1 MLLALTTG
9 PQDHRTT
16 GPQDHRTTG
25 RQDHRTTGPF
35 FQQTNHKSTN
45 PEMNETMTTPQNRSS
60 VDNSSDEID
69 LGKLLGILLDAKWII
84 LVTTFLFAVGGVA
97 VALLSTPIY
106 KADALI
112 QIEQKSSGGISSLVG
127 DMGELFSQESSATT
141 EIEIIKSR
149 MILGDTVDK
158 FNLTTVAE
166 PKYLPVIGKGLAR
179 IAGKVNQIEISR
191 YTVPEY
197 AQEMKH
203 TLVVLDA
210 EKKTYQLVRG
220 DEQVVL
226 QGVAG
231 ELAKNDGYELF
242 VTELRSHN
250 EQEFS
255 LSQQSRLEAIEW
267 LKKNLAISERGKQTG
282 ILMLSFEGENRNQIS
297 EILNHIS
304 QTYFLQNVERN
315 SAEAEKSLTFL
326 KGHLPDIKNSLT
338 TAEDTLNRFRQDN
351 ESIDLGLEAKSTL
364 DVMVK
369 LEAQLNELTFKE
381 SEISQRFTKDHP
393 AYRSLLDKR
402 ETLLK
407 ERERLNQQVQKL
419 PKTQREV
426 LRMTRDVEVNQ
437 QIYIQLLNKVQELS
451 IIKAGTVGNVRILD
465 EAQSYANP
473 VKPKKPLIVVLATML
488 GGMLSVALVLVKA
501 ALHRGVENPD
511 EIEQIGLSVYASV
524 PKSNLQLELANKLA
538 RKKRN
543 TDLTLLA
550 ESNPADLSIEALRG
564 LRTSLH
570 FAMMEAKNNVLMI
583 SGPAPGIGKSF
594 VSTNFAAVAAKTGQK
609 VLLIDA
615 DMRKG
620 YLQQCFGLNWENGL
634 SDLLSGKVTRDVAV
648 QSAKV
653 ENLDIIT
660 RGQVPPNPSELLMHP
675 RFKELVD
682 WASENY
688 DLVIIDTPPV
698 LAVTDPSIVGAIA
711 GTTLMVARFGQ
722 NTVKEVDVARS
733 RFEQAGIEVKGV
745 ILNAIEKKASSSYGY
760 GYYNYSYGDSTKA
773 Q

>member
-1 MLLALTTG
+1 
-9 PQDHRTT
+9 
-16 GPQDHRTTG
+16 
-25 RQDHRTTGPF
+25 
-35 FQQTNHKSTN
+35 
-45 PEMNETMTTPQNRSS
+45 MNETMTTPQNRSS

-158 FNLTTVAE
+158 FNLTTLAE

-179 IAGKVNQIEISR
+179 IAGKVNQIEVSR

-231 ELAKNDGYELF
+231 ELAKKDGYELF

-250 EQEFS
+250 EQEFAIE
-255 LSQQSRLEAIEW
+255 QRSRLEAIEW
-267 LKKNLAISERGKQTG
+267 LKQNLAISERGKQTG
-282 ILMLSFEGENRNQIS
+282 ILQLSFEGENRKQIG
-297 EILNHIS
+297 ELLNHIS

-326 KGHLPDIKNSLT
+326 KGHLPDIKNTLT

-351 ESIDLGLEAKSTL
+351 ESIDLGLEAKATL

-465 EAQSYANP
+465 EAQSYAKA
-473 VKPKKPLIVVLATML
+473 VKPKKPLIVVLATLL

-501 ALHRGVENPD
+501 AFHRGVENPD

-634 SDLLSGKVTRDVAV
+634 SDLLSGKITRDVAV

-682 WASENY
+682 WASEHY

-722 NTVKEVDVARS
+722 NTVKEIDVARS

-760 GYYNYSYGDSTKA
+760 GYYNYSYGESKKA
-773 Q
+773 

>member
-1 MLLALTTG
+1 
-9 PQDHRTT
+9 
-16 GPQDHRTTG
+16 
-25 RQDHRTTGPF
+25 
-35 FQQTNHKSTN
+35 
-45 PEMNETMTTPQNRSS
+45 MNETMTTPQNRSS

-84 LVTTFLFAVGGVA
+84 LVTTFFFAVGGVA

-106 KADALI
+106 KADALL
-112 QIEQKSSGGISSLVG
+112 QIEEKSKGGIGSLVGG

-179 IAGKVNQIEISR
+179 IAGKVNQIEVSR

-203 TLVVLDA
+203 TLVVLDS
-210 EKKTYQLVRG
+210 EKKTYQLIRG

-231 ELAKNDGYELF
+231 EPAKKDGYELF

-465 EAQSYANP
+465 EAQSYAKP

-501 ALHRGVENPD
+501 AFHRGVENPD

-675 RFKELVD
+675 RFKDLVD
-682 WASENY
+682 WASEHY

-722 NTVKEVDVARS
+722 NTVKEIDVARS

-760 GYYNYSYGDSTKA
+760 GYYNYSYGESNKA
-773 Q
+773 

>member
-1 MLLALTTG
+1 
-9 PQDHRTT
+9 
-16 GPQDHRTTG
+16 
-25 RQDHRTTGPF
+25 
-35 FQQTNHKSTN
+35 
-45 PEMNETMTTPQNRSS
+45 MNETMTTPQNRSS

-69 LGKLLGILLDAKWII
+69 LGKLLGIIIDAKWFI
-84 LVTTFLFAVGGVA
+84 LVTTFLFAAGGVA

-166 PKYLPVIGKGLAR
+166 PKYFPNVGKGLAR
-179 IAGKVNQIEISR
+179 LAGKVNQIEVSR
-191 YTVPEY
+191 FDVPEY
-197 AQEMKH
+197 AQGMRH

-226 QGVAG
+226 EGAEG
-231 ELAKNDGYELF
+231 ELAKNEGYELF
-242 VTELRSHN
+242 VSELRSHTG
-250 EQEFS
+250 QEFS
-255 LSQQSRLEAIEW
+255 LGQRSRLEAIEW
-267 LKKNLAISERGKQTG
+267 LKRNLAISERGKQTG
-282 ILMLSFEGENRNQIS
+282 ILQLSFEGENRKQIS
-297 EILNHIS
+297 ALLNHIS

-315 SAEAEKSLTFL
+315 SAEAEKSLSFL

-338 TAEDTLNRFRQDN
+338 TAEDSLNRFRQEN
-351 ESIDLGLEAKSTL
+351 ESIDLGLEAKATL

-393 AYRSLLDKR
+393 AYLSLLDKR
-402 ETLLK
+402 TILLK

-465 EAQSYANP
+465 EAQSFAQP
-473 VKPKKPLIVVLATML
+473 VKPKKPLIAVLATLL
-488 GGMLSVALVLVKA
+488 GGMLSVTLVLVKA
-501 ALHRGVENPD
+501 ALHRGVETPD
-511 EIEQIGLSVYASV
+511 QIEQIGLSVYASV
-524 PKSNLQLELANKLA
+524 PKSSLQLALAEKIKRKGKYNQELA
-538 RKKRN
+538 
-543 TDLTLLA
+543 LLA
-550 ESNPADLSIEALRG
+550 ETNPADLSIEALRG

-594 VSTNFAAVAAKTGQK
+594 ISTNFAAVAAKTGQK

-620 YLQQCFGLNWENGL
+620 YLQQCFGLKWENGL
-634 SDLLSGKVTRDVAV
+634 SDLLAGKIDTATAV
-648 QSAKV
+648 KHTEV
-653 ENLDIIT
+653 DNLDILT

-675 RFKELVD
+675 RFKQLME
-682 WASENY
+682 WASEHY

-698 LAVTDPSIVGAIA
+698 LAVTDPSIVGSLA

-722 NTVKEVDVARS
+722 NTLKEIDVARS
-733 RFEQAGIEVKGV
+733 RFEQAGIEVKGI

-760 GYYNYSYGDSTKA
+760 GYYNYSYGESKKA
-773 Q
+773 

>member
-1 MLLALTTG
+1 
-9 PQDHRTT
+9 
-16 GPQDHRTTG
+16 
-25 RQDHRTTGPF
+25 
-35 FQQTNHKSTN
+35 
-45 PEMNETMTTPQNRSS
+45 MNETMTTPQNRSS

-84 LVTTFLFAVGGVA
+84 LVTTFFFAVGGVA

-106 KADALI
+106 KADALL
-112 QIEQKSSGGISSLVG
+112 QIEEKSKGGIGSLVGG

-210 EKKTYQLVRG
+210 EKKTYQLIRG

-226 QGVAG
+226 KGVAG

-250 EQEFS
+250 DQEFAIG
-255 LSQQSRLEAIEW
+255 QRSRLEAIEW
-267 LKKNLAISERGKQTG
+267 LKQNLAISERGKQTG
-282 ILMLSFEGENRNQIS
+282 ILQLSFEGENRKQIG
-297 EILNHIS
+297 ELLNHIS

-326 KGHLPDIKNSLT
+326 KGHLPDIKTSLT

-407 ERERLNQQVQKL
+407 ERERLNLQVQKL

-465 EAQSYANP
+465 EAQSYAKP
-473 VKPKKPLIVVLATML
+473 VKPKKPLIVVLATLL

-543 TDLTLLA
+543 TDLMLLA

-722 NTVKEVDVARS
+722 NTVKEIDVARS

-760 GYYNYSYGDSTKA
+760 GYYNYSYGDSSKA
-773 Q
+773 

>member
-1 MLLALTTG
+1 
-9 PQDHRTT
+9 
-16 GPQDHRTTG
+16 
-25 RQDHRTTGPF
+25 
-35 FQQTNHKSTN
+35 
-45 PEMNETMTTPQNRSS
+45 MTTPQNRSS

-84 LVTTFLFAVGGVA
+84 LVTTFFFAVGGVA

-112 QIEQKSSGGISSLVG
+112 QIEQKSSGGISLLVG

-226 QGVAG
+226 KGVAG

-250 EQEFS
+250 DQEFAIG
-255 LSQQSRLEAIEW
+255 QRSRLEAIEW
-267 LKKNLAISERGKQTG
+267 LKQNLAISERGKQTG
-282 ILMLSFEGENRNQIS
+282 ILQLSFEGENRKQIG
-297 EILNHIS
+297 ELLNHIS

-326 KGHLPDIKNSLT
+326 KGHLPDIKTSLT

-465 EAQSYANP
+465 EAQSYAKP
-473 VKPKKPLIVVLATML
+473 VKPKKPLIVVLATLL

-682 WASENY
+682 WASEHY

-722 NTVKEVDVARS
+722 NTVKEIDVARS

-760 GYYNYSYGDSTKA
+760 GYYNYSYGESNKA
-773 Q
+773 

>member
-1 MLLALTTG
+1 
-9 PQDHRTT
+9 
-16 GPQDHRTTG
+16 
-25 RQDHRTTGPF
+25 
-35 FQQTNHKSTN
+35 
-45 PEMNETMTTPQNRSS
+45 MNETMTTPQNRSS

-84 LVTTFLFAVGGVA
+84 LVTTFFFAVGGVA

-197 AQEMKH
+197 DQEMKH

-226 QGVAG
+226 KGVAG

-250 EQEFS
+250 DQEFAIG
-255 LSQQSRLEAIEW
+255 QRSRLEAIEW
-267 LKKNLAISERGKQTG
+267 LKQNLAISERGKQTG
-282 ILMLSFEGENRNQIS
+282 ILQLSFEGENRKQIG
-297 EILNHIS
+297 ELLNHIS

-326 KGHLPDIKNSLT
+326 KGHLPDIKTSLT

-465 EAQSYANP
+465 EAQSYAKP
-473 VKPKKPLIVVLATML
+473 VKPKKPLIVVLATLL

-634 SDLLSGKVTRDVAV
+634 SDLLSGKITRDVAV

-722 NTVKEVDVARS
+722 NTVKEIDVARS

-760 GYYNYSYGDSTKA
+760 GYYNYSYGESNKA
-773 Q
+773 

>member
-1 MLLALTTG
+1 
-9 PQDHRTT
+9 
-16 GPQDHRTTG
+16 
-25 RQDHRTTGPF
+25 
-35 FQQTNHKSTN
+35 
-45 PEMNETMTTPQNRSS
+45 MNETMTTPQNRSS

-191 YTVPEY
+191 YVVPEY

-465 EAQSYANP
+465 EAQSYAKP
-473 VKPKKPLIVVLATML
+473 VKPKKPLIVVLATLL

-501 ALHRGVENPD
+501 AFHRGVENPD

-543 TDLTLLA
+543 TDLMLLA

-722 NTVKEVDVARS
+722 NTVKEIDVARS

-760 GYYNYSYGDSTKA
+760 GYYNYSYGDSKKA
-773 Q
+773 